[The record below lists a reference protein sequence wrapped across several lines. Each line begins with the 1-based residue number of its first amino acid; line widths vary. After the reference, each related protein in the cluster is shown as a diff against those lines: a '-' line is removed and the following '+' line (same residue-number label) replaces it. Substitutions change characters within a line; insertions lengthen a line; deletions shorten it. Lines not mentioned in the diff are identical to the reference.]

1 MSQPKKC
8 TAINA
13 LLLLA
18 LALTGVSAGAAEAV
32 NAGTVMHMSGPLLA
46 TRADGVSR
54 ILAQNSAV
62 NPGET
67 LVTQNNG
74 YAQIKF
80 SDGSLLILKP
90 GTALSIDQYSYDAAK
105 PEADKIAFTLQQ
117 GAVRSNAGLL
127 GKRSKDRV
135 TINTPGGT
143 VGLENASAIVQY
155 QPPSATAKADQAADV
170 VAAADV
176 AELAKRSFL
185 FTATAAL
192 DASMTA
198 TRTDA
203 PLPSAAPRLLVA
215 QVSIPL
221 PKGAPTVGAGQSAPL
236 PPGLYVQVIDGLI
249 NVTNKGGAQNFAAG
263 QFGFTPTPTQP
274 PVIVPKNPAIQFTPP
289 IAFNVPAPVSGSST
303 ASKSNAVDCVV
314 R

>member
-13 LLLLA
+13 LLFSA
-18 LALTGVSAGAAEAV
+18 LMLTGALAGAAESG
-32 NAGTVMHMSGPLLA
+32 NASANMSTVAGAVMHASGPLLA
-46 TRADGVSR
+46 TRADGTSR
-54 ILAQNSAV
+54 ILAPNSSV

-67 LVTQNNG
+67 LITQKNG

-80 SDGSLLILKP
+80 SDGSLLILRP
-90 GTALSIDQYSYDAAK
+90 ATAMTIDAYSYDAAK
-105 PEADKIAFTLQQ
+105 PENDKIAFTLQQ
-117 GAVRSNAGLL
+117 GGVRSNAGLL

-135 TINTPGGT
+135 TIVTPAGT

-155 QPPSATAKADQAADV
+155 QPES
-170 VAAADV
+170 AAAKV
-176 AELAKRSFL
+176 AQREFIFAS
-185 FTATAAL
+185 TAAL

-203 PLPSAAPRLLVA
+203 PPPAAGLVLA
-215 QVSIPL
+215 QANIPL
-221 PKGAPTVGAGQSAPL
+221 PKGVSPTVPGAGTPPL

-249 NVTNKGGAQNFAAG
+249 NVSNKGGAQTFAAG
-263 QFGFTPTPTQP
+263 QFGYTATPIQA
-274 PVIVPKNPAIQFTPP
+274 PVIVPKNPGLQFTLPP
-289 IAFNVPAPVSGSST
+289 AFSAPPPVSGTST
-303 ASKSNAVDCVV
+303 APKSNAVDCEV